1 MKQSTI
7 NDFFKGNNQLSKK
20 VTKKKKLKFIF
31 KICLYY
37 MPDRAVY
44 TRKKGR

>member
-20 VTKKKKLKFIF
+20 ITKKKLKFIVS
-31 KICLYY
+31 K
-37 MPDRAVY
+37 
-44 TRKKGR
+44 TK